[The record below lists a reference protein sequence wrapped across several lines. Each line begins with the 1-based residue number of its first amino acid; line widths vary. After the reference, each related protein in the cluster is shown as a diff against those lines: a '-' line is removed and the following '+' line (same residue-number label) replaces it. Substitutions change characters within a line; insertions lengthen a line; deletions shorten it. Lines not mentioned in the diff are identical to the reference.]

1 MPRSGKKMMQIPPEL
16 QLRLWPSIEQLE
28 RNRSMPCITS
38 IERIG
43 IEKGRQ
49 EGRQEGEAIILER
62 QLERRFGPLEAAIG
76 VRLRGAAPEQLE
88 RWAENVLDAATL
100 EEVFRDR

>member
-1 MPRSGKKMMQIPPEL
+1 MPY
-16 QLRLWPSIEQLE
+16 
-28 RNRSMPCITS
+28 ITS

-49 EGRQEGEAIILER
+49 EGRQEGEATILER
-62 QLERRFGPLEAAIG
+62 LLERRFGPLEAAI
-76 VRLRGAAPEQLE
+76 RAQLRSAALEQLE
-88 RWAENVLDAATL
+88 RWAENVLEAATL

>member
-1 MPRSGKKMMQIPPEL
+1 
-16 QLRLWPSIEQLE
+16 LRRIIEQLE
-28 RNRSMPCITS
+28 RNRSMPYITS

-49 EGRQEGEAIILER
+49 EGEATILER
-62 QLERRFGPLEAAIG
+62 LLERRFGPLEAAIRA
-76 VRLRGAAPEQLE
+76 RLRSAALEQLE
-88 RWAENVLDAATL
+88 RWTENVLEAATL